1 MRRWSSVGLVVV
13 IVLLAGARPAQAYI
27 DPGNTS
33 MLVQLVVGGI
43 AALAVLSRRLW
54 QGTVMRLSAIVRAI
68 VPSSSGSVRRQL
80 DR

>member
-1 MRRWSSVGLVVV
+1 MRRWPSFAFVVV
-13 IVLLAGARPAQAYI
+13 ILLFAGAQPAQAYI

-43 AALAVLSRRLW
+43 AALALLGRRVW
-54 QGTVMRLSAIVRAI
+54 QGIAQRLAAIVRLS
-68 VPSSSGSVRRQL
+68 PSASDPARRPV

>member
-1 MRRWSSVGLVVV
+1 MRRWPSLAFVVV
-13 IVLLAGARPAQAYI
+13 ILLFAGAQPAQAYI

-43 AALAVLSRRLW
+43 AAVAVLSRRLW
-54 QGTVMRLSAIVRAI
+54 QGIVQRLADIGRVPPSA
-68 VPSSSGSVRRQL
+68 SGPVRRPL

>member
-1 MRRWSSVGLVVV
+1 MGRSSSLAVIVV
-13 IVLLAGARPAQAYI
+13 ILLFAGAQPAQAYI

-43 AALAVLSRRLW
+43 AAAAVLGRRLW
-54 QGTVMRLSAIVRAI
+54 QGIVQRLAAAVRIA
-68 VPSSSGSVRRQL
+68 PAPPDSVRHPL